1 MKASILNFT
10 LQILNFKAWTLNCK
24 LYESSQKAP
33 RKLPEAPKSSQ
44 RAPRRLRE
52 RFQKVPGKPP
62 NTKYVF
68 KKSKIFKA
76 QKGGDFNSRL
86 EP

>member
-1 MKASILNFT
+1 MKAPR
-10 LQILNFKAWTLNCK
+10 K
-24 LYESSQKAP
+24 LPEGFQKLPEAP
-33 RKLPEAPKSSQ
+33 RKLPEAP
-44 RAPRRLRE
+44 RRLPE

-76 QKGGDFNSRL
+76 QKGGDFNTKKCSF
-86 EP
+86 

>member
-1 MKASILNFT
+1 M
-10 LQILNFKAWTLNCK
+10 
-24 LYESSQKAP
+24 KAP
-33 RKLPEAPKSSQ
+33 RKLPESSQ
-44 RAPRRLRE
+44 KASRSSQKLPEAPRRLPE

-76 QKGGDFNSRL
+76 QKGGDFNTKKCSF
-86 EP
+86 